1 MAKKLQPREQYLSIS
16 DLLYALQ
23 EWETIEDTLKTMGK
37 SKQWYYDLRR
47 TYPKI
52 EEAIKQS
59 IKIGEV
65 YKQAKDNFENTVEE
79 YIIQEITPVYK
90 WWEILVVT
98 LVWIIGAWFIIWA
111 ICWYALAIDY
121 LLSLI

>member
-1 MAKKLQPREQYLSIS
+1 MAKRLQPREQYLSIS
-16 DLLYALQ
+16 DLLYQLQ
-23 EWETIEDTLKTMGK
+23 EWETLEDTLKTMGK

>member
-1 MAKKLQPREQYLSIS
+1 MVKRLQPREQYLSIS
-16 DLLYALQ
+16 DLLYMLQ
-23 EWETIEDTLKTMGK
+23 EWETLEDTLKTMYK

-65 YKQAKDNFENTVEE
+65 YKKAKDNFENTVEE
-79 YIIQEITPVYK
+79 YVIQEITPVYK

-98 LVWIIGAWFIIWA
+98 IVWIIGAWFIVWA

>member
-1 MAKKLQPREQYLSIS
+1 MAKRLQPREQYLSIS

-23 EWETIEDTLKTMGK
+23 EWETLEDTLKTMGK
-37 SKQWYYDLRR
+37 KRQWVYDLKR

-65 YKQAKDNFENTVEE
+65 YKQSLEELRKFEF
-79 YIIQEITPVYK
+79 IKITPPAEVYK
-90 WWEILVVT
+90 WWEISVVT
-98 LVWIIGAWFIIWA
+98 LVWIIGAWFIVWA
-111 ICWYALAIDY
+111 LVWYALAIDY